1 MSDDETQQDGTAEL
15 VALLQK
21 LRREHRMLDEEITAL
36 RETGA
41 VDMLKIVRMKKI
53 KLKLKDRIAAIED
66 MLTPD
71 IIA

>member
-1 MSDDETQQDGTAEL
+1 MNEDDL
-15 VALLQK
+15 V
-21 LRREHRMLDEEITAL
+21 DEEIIKTELGKLKDEHRRLDNEINAL

-53 KLKLKDRIAAIED
+53 KLKLKDKIAALED
-66 MLTPD
+66 SLTPD